1 MNVKKLK
8 LLMRRQESSKLDFKL
23 KIDIMLE
30 SGKKELA
37 KDVCAIANSRGGRGH
52 IIIGIEDKT
61 KNIVGIKK
69 DEYNEET
76 IQQIISSRCEP
87 PIPIDYEVIELDGA
101 LIGIITIYDGGQ
113 RPYQI
118 RDTGTFYIRRG
129 STTDVM
135 RKQEIASALQDNLA
149 LNIELCPISNS
160 DIGCL
165 DLALIERY
173 FSANKIYINDENR
186 ITLMENAS
194 IIKYDKE
201 CGKYRVTLGGILVF
215 SRINNVYIP
224 HNLIRIVNRING
236 NEPSI
241 ILIKGD
247 LSSMLNECE
256 AVLNKLL
263 PSGYPIG
270 AIYEGVKN
278 AVIYRDYTIYYK
290 EIEIILSYE
299 NISIISPGAF
309 INNKDINNH
318 NYVKRNMWIY
328 EKLVALD
335 DKNRFMKS
343 VRGFSIMKKSFKN
356 IGKVLFINSTNNDF
370 FKVVYP
376 GAGKT

>member
-61 KNIVGIKK
+61 KNIVGINK
-69 DEYNEET
+69 DDYNEET

-87 PIPIDYEVIELDGA
+87 PIPIDYEVMELDSK

-149 LNIELCPISNS
+149 LNVELCPIANS
-160 DIGCL
+160 AINCL
-165 DLALIERY
+165 DLELVERY

-194 IIKYDKE
+194 IIKYDRE

-224 HNLIRIVNRING
+224 HNLIRIVNRIND
-236 NEPSI
+236 NKPSI

-247 LSSMLNECE
+247 LLSMLNECE

-270 AIYEGVKN
+270 AIFEGVKN

-290 EIEIILSYE
+290 EIEIILGYE
-299 NISIISPGAF
+299 NISIISPGVF

-328 EKLVALD
+328 EKLIALD

-343 VRGFSIMKKSFKN
+343 TRGFSIMKKSFKN

-376 GAGKT
+376 GAGKI